1 MQMPFSKCSGGPLA
15 WLKCNTVPTPNA
27 SEHPLHCPKSR
38 PYTKGARWADG
49 ELSEGDARHRPHRR
63 VLVMDSDP
71 WAVHLPRVGQP
82 ALECGEEHFKDVVAL
97 LAVLAVH
104 GSGLEFAAALL
115 NERCC
120 DNAHRTR
127 GKWAQVAKKHTQWH
141 KPRIERAP

>member
-71 WAVHLPRVGQP
+71 WAVHLPRAGQP

-97 LAVLAVH
+97 LAVLGLQSMARVSRLLLH
-104 GSGLEFAAALL
+104 FSTSGVVTMPT
-115 NERCC
+115 ERG
-120 DNAHRTR
+120 ASGRR
-127 GKWAQVAKKHTQWH
+127 
-141 KPRIERAP
+141 